1 MNSKAKDKVNKQ
13 VYRRFP
19 NLNGAKPKVQKQNKS
34 SSAKNNI
41 TYLLTYKG
49 SAKLAGSKS
58 MPIIIRVV
66 STEDGKILKL
76 SSSR

>member
-1 MNSKAKDKVNKQ
+1 MNQKAKNKVNKQ

-19 NLNGAKPKVQKQNKS
+19 NLNGAKPKVQQQKNSTSSKS
-34 SSAKNNI
+34 NV

-49 SAKLAGSKS
+49 SAKLSGSKS